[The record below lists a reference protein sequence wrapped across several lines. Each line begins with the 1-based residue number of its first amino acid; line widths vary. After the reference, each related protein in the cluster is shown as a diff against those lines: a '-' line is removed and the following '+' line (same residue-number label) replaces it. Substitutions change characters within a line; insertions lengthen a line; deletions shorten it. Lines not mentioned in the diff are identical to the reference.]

1 MIEELIKEIS
11 KNLRDQ
17 NLTLSTAESC
27 TGGYISHNITNSEG
41 SSDFFEGGFVTYTK
55 ASKIR
60 DLRIDLKILEHQ
72 GIYSRETAEAMA
84 DAIRRIFGTSIGL
97 STTGIAPP
105 GDKQTTE
112 KTGKLVIGI
121 STKKGINSKEIV
133 LQEETRQDFKEKATK
148 EALILLKKEIEK

>member
-1 MIEELIKEIS
+1 MIEELIKEIG

-27 TGGYISHNITNSEG
+27 TGGYISHNITNTEG
-41 SSDFFEGGFVTYTK
+41 SSDFFEGGFVAYSK

-60 DLRIDLKILEHQ
+60 DLRIDLEILEHQ

-84 DAIRRIFGTSIGL
+84 DAVRRIFGTSIGL

-105 GDKQTTE
+105 GDKQATE

-121 STKKGINSKEIV
+121 STKKGINSEEVFI
-133 LQEETRQDFKEKATK
+133 QAETRQGFKEEATK